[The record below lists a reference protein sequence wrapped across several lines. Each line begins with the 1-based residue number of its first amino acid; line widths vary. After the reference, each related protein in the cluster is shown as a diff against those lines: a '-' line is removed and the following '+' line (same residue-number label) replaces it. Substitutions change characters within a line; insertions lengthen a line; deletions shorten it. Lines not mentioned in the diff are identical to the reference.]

1 MVKVVLWKTFF
12 LRAMTNFT
20 FTLEKYHGTNS
31 RHTCPNCNTR
41 REFSRYIDANGNHLA
56 ADVGKCNRESKC
68 GYHFTPKQHFSLNPT
83 QKRIARQGYVR
94 KKQPESLKTQKSIN
108 FIDFELLKQT
118 LGNYEQNSFVRFLT
132 NLFTDELEAIQAVL
146 QKYAVGTW
154 KDNLSIFWQIDRH
167 GKIRTGKLMR
177 FDLQTGKRQAIK
189 SWIENGETRQL
200 KAYWMHKELIKQKE
214 LHADFNLKQCF
225 FGEHLL
231 PKYPNKPVAI
241 VEAEKTALICA
252 IRFPEMLWLAV
263 GAKGYLQTEKFQVF
277 SGRKVLL
284 FPDADAYSDWKE
296 KVARAQRN
304 GFDVRISSL
313 IETHGAESEKQSGFD
328 LADYLISEIKQ
339 KTKAKTAYESLVRN
353 PQFNGWTNASLF

>member
-1 MVKVVLWKTFF
+1 M
-12 LRAMTNFT
+12 
-20 FTLEKYHGTNS
+20 
-31 RHTCPNCNTR
+31 
-41 REFSRYIDANGNHLA
+41 
-56 ADVGKCNRESKC
+56 
-68 GYHFTPKQHFSLNPT
+68 
-83 QKRIARQGYVR
+83 
-94 KKQPESLKTQKSIN
+94 
-108 FIDFELLKQT
+108 
-118 LGNYEQNSFVRFLT
+118 GNYEQNSFVHFLA

-177 FDLQTGKRQAIK
+177 FDLQTGKRQAVK

-231 PKYPNKPVAI
+231 QKEPGKPVAI

-252 IRFPEMLWLAV
+252 IRFPEMLWLVV

-284 FPDADAYSDWKE
+284 FPDAD
-296 KVARAQRN
+296 
-304 GFDVRISSL
+304 SL
-313 IETHGAESEKQSGFD
+313 LGLERKSCQS
-328 LADYLISEIKQ
+328 
-339 KTKAKTAYESLVRN
+339 AKKRL
-353 PQFNGWTNASLF
+353 